1 MVRALDPMQ
10 ALREIGLA
18 ERPTLVLWPDD
29 DRAPAASSVALL
41 AGSFDPV
48 TVAHLAL
55 AEAAREHAALVVAL
69 YSARTLP
76 KEPGTPV
83 PLLEER
89 ERIET
94 LAAVCAGRE
103 GLAAGLCSHGLL
115 ADQVAAAAG
124 RFPGAGL
131 FVVLG
136 SDKLAQLL
144 DPVWYEDRE
153 GALGTLFSSATVLY
167 ATRRGEEAEAAR
179 AVAEAAALGWGARVR
194 RLDVPPDVA
203 AVASRDVR
211 DRARRGDDVSALV
224 PAEALGAVLAAARRE
239 RASRGGPTRRPTA
252 RP

>member
-10 ALREIGLA
+10 ALHQIRLA
-18 ERPTLVLWPDD
+18 ERPRLVLWPDD

-48 TVAHLAL
+48 TVAHVAL
-55 AEAAREHAALVVAL
+55 AEAAREHAGLVVAL
-69 YSARTLP
+69 YSARILP
-76 KEPGTPV
+76 KEPGTP
-83 PLLEER
+83 PALLDER

-103 GLAAGLCSHGLL
+103 GLAAGLTSHGLL

-124 RFPGAGL
+124 RFPRAAL
-131 FVVLG
+131 SVVLG

-144 DPVWYEDRE
+144 DPAWYEDRE
-153 GALGTLFSSATVLY
+153 RALATLFSSATVLY
-167 ATRRGEEAEAAR
+167 ATRRGEEEAVAR
-179 AVAEAAALGWGARVR
+179 AVAEAAALGWEDRVR
-194 RLDVPPDVA
+194 RLDVPPGVA

-224 PAEALGAVLAAARRE
+224 PPEALGAVLAAARRE
-239 RASRGGPTRRPTA
+239 RATPGGPTTRPTG
-252 RP
+252 RR

>member
-1 MVRALDPMQ
+1 MDPTQ
-10 ALREIGLA
+10 ALRELGLA
-18 ERPTLVLWPDD
+18 ERPRLVLWPDD
-29 DRAPAASSVALL
+29 APAPAAPSVALL

-55 AEAAREHAALVVAL
+55 SEAAREHAALVVAL

-76 KEPGTPV
+76 KEPGTPP
-83 PLLEER
+83 PLLDER

-94 LAAVCAGRE
+94 LAAACAGRE

-115 ADQVAAAAG
+115 ADQVTAAAG
-124 RFPGAGL
+124 RFPGADL

-136 SDKLAQLL
+136 SDKLSQLL
-144 DPVWYEDRE
+144 DPAWYEDRE
-153 GALGTLFSSATVLY
+153 RALASLFSSATVLY
-167 ATRRGEEAEAAR
+167 ATRRGEEELAAR
-179 AVAEAAALGWGARVR
+179 AVAEAVALGWGARIR

-203 AVASRDVR
+203 SVAARDVR

-224 PAEALGAVLAAARRE
+224 PAEALGAVVAAVWRE
-239 RASRGGPTRRPTA
+239 DATRGGPTTRPTA